1 MPTGLWTDY
10 KASSFNGGNGTST
23 NPYQI
28 ATAAQL
34 AYLAYGINNGIYF
47 FADSILFRF
56 RFRQCWIHLGNMDNL
71 IVDRC

>member
-28 ATAAQL
+28 ATS
-34 AYLAYGINNGIYF
+34 YF
-47 FADSILFRF
+47 KLTADI
-56 RFRQCWIHLGNMDNL
+56 D
-71 IVDRC
+71 

>member
-34 AYLAYGINNGIYF
+34 AYLAYGINKWYF
-47 FADSILFRF
+47 KTMPHHILS
-56 RFRQCWIHLGNMDNL
+56 
-71 IVDRC
+71 

>member
-34 AYLAYGINNGIYF
+34 AYLAYGINNGITNY
-47 FADSILFRF
+47 ATS
-56 RFRQCWIHLGNMDNL
+56 
-71 IVDRC
+71 